1 MEKFIEQVK
10 TLSSRIEKIK
20 DTITTEEATKT
31 AIILPF
37 FQTLGYD
44 IFNPEEF
51 IPEFTADVGIKKGE
65 KVDFAIMN
73 ENEPVILIEAKS
85 LNENLQKYDS
95 QLFRYYGTTKAK
107 FAILTNGIKYRF
119 YTDLEEKNKMDSS
132 PFFEFDLLDIKES
145 SLTELAKFRKNS
157 FDLENIFTTASE
169 LKYLN
174 KLKNFLNE
182 QWDNPSEE
190 YVRFL
195 VSQVYDGIK
204 TKNKIEEFEPI
215 IKKAFKQFINELVN
229 NKLNAALKNTNIEE
243 DRSSQEE
250 VAATIEEQMEVNQE
264 PEIVTTEEELEGY
277 VTIKLL
283 LKDTVDQERVFYRD
297 NKSYFNI
304 LLDDS
309 IRKWICRLGFNTSN
323 KYIKFN
329 DDDRTTFKIENV
341 SDIVKYKDK
350 IIEVT
355 KRFI

>member
-1 MEKFIEQVK
+1 MEKFIDQIK
-10 TLSSRIEKIK
+10 SLSVRIEKIR

-31 AIILPF
+31 AVVLPF
-37 FQTLGYD
+37 FQILGYD
-44 IFNPEEF
+44 IFNPKEF
-51 IPEFTADVGIKKGE
+51 IPEFTADFGIKKGE
-65 KVDFAIMN
+65 KVDYAIMN
-73 ENEPVILIEAKS
+73 EDDPVILIEAKP
-85 LNENLQKYDS
+85 LNENLQKHDS
-95 QLFRYYGTTKAK
+95 QLFRYFGTTTAK

-145 SLTELAKFRKNS
+145 SLNELAKFRKDS

-182 QWDNPSEE
+182 QWDDPSEE

-229 NKLNAALKNTNIEE
+229 SKLNAALKNTNFE
-243 DRSSQEE
+243 DEKVSRE
-250 VAATIEEQMEVNQE
+250 VASTLEETIKEDTD

-277 VTIKLL
+277 VTIKIL
-283 LKDTVDQERVFYRD
+283 LKNTVEPERVFYRD
-297 NKSYFNI
+297 NKSYFNV
-304 LLDDS
+304 LLDDN

-323 KYIKFN
+323 KYIQFN
-329 DDDRTTFKIENV
+329 DEERSTFYIENV
-341 SDIVKYKDK
+341 SDITEYRDK
-350 IIEVT
+350 IIEVA